1 MSTIWY
7 EVTATVRPDT
17 VVRWEAYMREKHIR
31 DVLQTGCFSRATLE
45 RATSGRFRVI
55 YEAPSREQLDRYLTD
70 HAPRLRNDVHTH
82 FPEGVELVREEWSQ
96 VETFRAGTPTPFAG
110 TPVQRKQ

>member
-17 VVRWEAYMREKHIR
+17 VGRWEAYMREKHIR
-31 DVLQTGCFSRATLE
+31 DVLQTGCFARATLE
-45 RATSGRFRVI
+45 RAASGRFRVS
-55 YEAPSREQLDRYLTD
+55 YEAPSREQIDRYLAD
-70 HAPRLRNDVHTH
+70 HAPRLRNDVLAH

-110 TPVQRKQ
+110 TPVQRKK